1 VSVLGP
7 FALAF
12 VAGLISFTSPCC
24 LPLMPGYVSY
34 VSGVASG
41 TPSAGDAATVALRSR
56 TMLAASLFVT
66 GFAVTFTVMGA
77 AASELGAVILS
88 NRLVLGRVAGV
99 FVIAMG
105 LATTGLLR
113 VPFLYRERRFDM
125 ARIRPGPAGALPLG
139 MAFAIGWT
147 PCIGPVLAGI
157 LTAAATVDGAWRG
170 AVLLFVYSLGLGI
183 PFLLLAF
190 GVARTGRL
198 FRWLRRHG
206 RAIEVLGGLI
216 LVLMGALMITGHWVQ
231 LFAPLL
237 RLFSRGGWPPV

>member
-1 VSVLGP
+1 MSVLAP

-41 TPSAGDAATVALRSR
+41 TPSEHEGSVAVRSR
-56 TMLAASLFVT
+56 TMLAAGLFVM
-66 GFAVTFTVMGA
+66 GFATTFTLMGA
-77 AASELGAVILS
+77 AASELGTLILRT
-88 NRLVLGRVAGV
+88 RLVLERVAGL
-99 FVIAMG
+99 FVIVMG

-113 VPFLYRERRFDM
+113 VPFLYRERRFDLG
-125 ARIRPGPAGALPLG
+125 RIRPGPAGAVPLG

-157 LTAAATVDGAWRG
+157 LTAAATVGGAWRG
-170 AVLLFVYSLGLGI
+170 AALLFMYSLGLGV
-183 PFLLLAF
+183 PFLLLAL

-206 RAIEVLGGLI
+206 RAIEVAGGSI
-216 LVLMGALMITGHWVQ
+216 LVLMGVLMITGRWIQ

-237 RLFSRGGWPPV
+237 RLFSRSGWPPL

>member
-34 VSGVASG
+34 VSGVAGG
-41 TPSAGDAATVALRSR
+41 TPTERGGTVVVRSR
-56 TMLAASLFVT
+56 TMLAAGLFVT
-66 GFAVTFTVMGA
+66 GFAVTFTLMGA
-77 AASELGAVILS
+77 AASELGTLILR
-88 NRLVLGRVAGV
+88 NRIVLGRVAGI

-113 VPFLYRERRFDM
+113 VPFLYRERRFDV

-139 MAFAIGWT
+139 MAFAVGWT

-157 LTAAATVDGAWRG
+157 LTAAATVEGAWRG
-170 AVLLFVYSLGLGI
+170 AALLFVYSLGLGV
-183 PFLLLAF
+183 PFLLLAV

-198 FRWLRRHG
+198 FGWLRRHG
-206 RAIEVLGGLI
+206 RGIEVLGGSV
-216 LVLMGALMITGHWVQ
+216 LVLMGVLMITGRWVQ

-237 RLFSRGGWPPV
+237 RMFSRSGWPPV

>member
-1 VSVLGP
+1 MSVLGP

-34 VSGVASG
+34 VSGIASAAPG
-41 TPSAGDAATVALRSR
+41 GDAGTVALRSR
-56 TMLAASLFVT
+56 TMLAAGLFVT
-66 GFAVTFTVMGA
+66 GFAVTFTLMGA
-77 AASELGAVILS
+77 AASELGALILR

-99 FVIAMG
+99 LVIAMG

-113 VPFLYRERRFDM
+113 VPFLYRERRFDL

-170 AVLLFVYSLGLGI
+170 AALLFVYSLGLGV
-183 PFLLLAF
+183 PFLFLAF
-190 GVARTGRL
+190 GVAKTGRL
-198 FRWLRRHG
+198 FGWLRRHG
-206 RAIEVLGGLI
+206 RAIEVLGGSV
-216 LVLMGALMITGHWVQ
+216 LVLMGVLMITGRWVQ

-237 RLFSRGGWPPV
+237 RLFSRSGWPPV

>member
-1 VSVLGP
+1 LSVLGP

-41 TPSAGDAATVALRSR
+41 TPAGNTRTVALRSR
-56 TMLAASLFVT
+56 TMLAAGLFVA
-66 GFAVTFTVMGA
+66 GFAVTFTLMGA
-77 AASELGAVILS
+77 AASELGAVILR

-105 LATTGLLR
+105 LATIGLLR
-113 VPFLYRERRFDM
+113 VPFLYRERRFDLS
-125 ARIRPGPAGALPLG
+125 RIRPGPAGALPLG

-157 LTAAATVDGAWRG
+157 LTAAATVGGAWRG
-170 AVLLFVYSLGLGI
+170 AALLFVYSLGLGVRSSSSRS
-183 PFLLLAF
+183 ASRRQDDCSD
-190 GVARTGRL
+190 GSGATGERS
-198 FRWLRRHG
+198 RW
-206 RAIEVLGGLI
+206 RAVRS
-216 LVLMGALMITGHWVQ
+216 W
-231 LFAPLL
+231 F
-237 RLFSRGGWPPV
+237 

>member
-1 VSVLGP
+1 MSVLGP

-34 VSGVASG
+34 VSGIASG
-41 TPSAGDAATVALRSR
+41 TPAGNTRTVALRSR
-56 TMLAASLFVT
+56 TMLAAGLFVA
-66 GFAVTFTVMGA
+66 GFAVTFTLMGA
-77 AASELGAVILS
+77 AASELGTLILR
-88 NRLVLGRVAGV
+88 NRLILGRVAGV
-99 FVIAMG
+99 FVIVMG

-113 VPFLYRERRFDM
+113 VPFLYRERRFDLS
-125 ARIRPGPAGALPLG
+125 RIRPGPAGALPLG

-170 AVLLFVYSLGLGI
+170 AALLFVYSLGLGV

-198 FRWLRRHG
+198 FGWLRRHG
-206 RAIEVLGGLI
+206 RAIEVLGGSV
-216 LVLMGALMITGHWVQ
+216 LVLMGVLMMTGRWVQ

-237 RLFSRGGWPPV
+237 RLFSRSGWPPV

>member
-1 VSVLGP
+1 VSILAP

-41 TPSAGDAATVALRSR
+41 TPSEQGGPVAVRSR
-56 TMLAASLFVT
+56 TMLAAGLFVT
-66 GFAVTFTVMGA
+66 GFATTFTLMGA
-77 AASELGAVILS
+77 AASELGTLILR

-99 FVIAMG
+99 FVIVIG

-113 VPFLYRERRFDM
+113 VPFLYRERRFDL
-125 ARIRPGPAGALPLG
+125 AQIRPGPAGAVPLG

-157 LTAAATVDGAWRG
+157 LTAAATVEGAWRG
-170 AVLLFVYSLGLGI
+170 AALLFVYSLGLGV
-183 PFLLLAF
+183 PFLLLAL

-198 FRWLRRHG
+198 FPWLRRHG
-206 RAIEVLGGLI
+206 RAIEVVGGSV
-216 LVLMGALMITGHWVQ
+216 LVLMGVLMITARWIQ
-231 LFAPLL
+231 LFAPLV
-237 RLFSRGGWPPV
+237 RLFSRSGWPPL